1 MSAKL
6 YSFSYD
12 SLEVFYGLFFM
23 APLFF
28 LKKKGGHIIGL
39 TIAIKRKEKKKPI
52 IHIKVKR
59 QPQILLKGW
68 PHILKNG
75 YAP

>member
-1 MSAKL
+1 MGVSAKL

-28 LKKKGGHIIGL
+28 LKKRGGHI
-39 TIAIKRKEKKKPI
+39 IAIKRKEKKKPI
-52 IHIKVKR
+52 IHIKVKG